1 MQNGYVVSDVLQSCS
16 WERWRLRV
24 SINHIVIQL
33 PYILKRKTNGL
44 SGITVFFRCEC
55 TFIAYRIINLKEIVS
70 KIVMC
75 FTIPF
80 SFIFPTEW

>member
-1 MQNGYVVSDVLQSCS
+1 MLFQMSYRVVLESDEDL
-16 WERWRLRV
+16 V

-80 SFIFPTEW
+80 SFIFPTE